1 MNVSFPYSAKAQ
13 PHFTVSVPGII
24 GPLLKMTLVPDVE
37 LRKSALPVFFDL
49 LEFEHR
55 NRGHFKQ
62 VGSLQEQY
70 FLTADPNTV
79 LLGCIVNGYC
89 NIKSI
94 VIILA
99 QHFCYTLFRFHL

>member
-1 MNVSFPYSAKAQ
+1 MNVSLHTSPFYRSLP
-13 PHFTVSVPGII
+13 SVPGII

-62 VGSLQEQY
+62 VGPTPTEERE
-70 FLTADPNTV
+70 FLK
-79 LLGCIVNGYC
+79 I
-89 NIKSI
+89 
-94 VIILA
+94 
-99 QHFCYTLFRFHL
+99 